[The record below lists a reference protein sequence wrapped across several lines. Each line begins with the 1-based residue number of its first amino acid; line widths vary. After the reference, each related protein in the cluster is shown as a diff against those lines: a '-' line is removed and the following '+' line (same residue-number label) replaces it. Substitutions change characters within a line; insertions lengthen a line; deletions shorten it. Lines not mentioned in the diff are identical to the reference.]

1 MESKEYYPSKEGAPK
16 IDRDEWVMTWFTKE
30 LVETHGFD
38 LSVATKEMH
47 TAMDLEIVRI
57 VDAYNE
63 GREDEREGAKHRYDV
78 HRNRKISDW
87 SNTVKHINKFKRR
100 DKVCKP
106 KGYAFDGIVVS
117 VFTNTKGEVRIVA
130 ELEGNGMLHIFSE
143 SQLELRGNG
152 E

>member
-1 MESKEYYPSKEGAPK
+1 MESKFNIG
-16 IDRDEWVMTWFTKE
+16 
-30 LVETHGFD
+30 
-38 LSVATKEMH
+38 
-47 TAMDLEIVRI
+47 
-57 VDAYNE
+57 
-63 GREDEREGAKHRYDV
+63 
-78 HRNRKISDW
+78 
-87 SNTVKHINKFKRR
+87 

-143 SQLELRGNG
+143 GQLELRNNG